1 VIAVWNYAAP
11 DKSGEPETMT
21 LRFKGAKLKRASI
34 SRVDGEHGDVQ
45 AAYEKMGAPSFPTQA
60 QITALRKAAEL
71 PAAEVRD
78 LRNGELTVTLPAH
91 GLAVIEVK

>member
-1 VIAVWNYAAP
+1 
-11 DKSGEPETMT
+11 MQQ
-21 LRFKGAKLKRASI
+21 ASI

-60 QITALRKAAEL
+60 QITALRQAAEPL
-71 PAAEVRD
+71 PAEVRD
-78 LRNGELTVTLPAH
+78 LQNGELTVTLPAY